1 MFKNSRI
8 KAAPKVVRTEQAPVA
23 KKPQPLPSKIAF
35 SARRQQQIARSNA
48 SSLRSSPAISNR
60 SSPLTSP
67 SEDHELSSRHLQ
79 VPKRKPIRQSSPS
92 DRPKFDESDDDEDDS
107 TSFEQPAQKR
117 QKVQDKVGRKRQL
130 RSWKAFSDGDGGKF
144 KMIHAA
150 EIVAPLR
157 KPKAVADT
165 SIEDVIV
172 ELQYPSASQ
181 RERYD
186 LHFGKDRIDSVG
198 EIIEIAKVVTEVYL
212 TDKQAD
218 PFLGQDNGKV
228 IRELEKARNT
238 LRKEPTQS
246 RREDFK
252 KAVDDYNT
260 AIQMLIQDGAL
271 AKNLDNRYDLPLK
284 MVQLI
289 LKQVY
294 DRAVSPDV
302 DSLRKYEAGSD
313 NVYGELLSP
322 LVDRIFDK
330 TKITSDQVFVDL
342 GSGVGNVVLQAALQI
357 GCESWG
363 CEMAPNA
370 CKLAKAQKKE
380 FKARCR
386 LWGIA
391 TGEVHLVADDFT
403 TNRPIQD
410 AMKRADVIL
419 VNNEVFSSELNHTLN
434 LLFLDCKDDCK
445 IVSLKSFVPEGH
457 QITARNIGNPA
468 NVLDVKKLQYYR
480 GDVSWTDAGGD
491 YYIATKDSQRLA
503 DFER

>member
-35 SARRQQQIARSNA
+35 SARRQQEIARSNA

-67 SEDHELSSRHLQ
+67 SEDHEPSSRHLQ
-79 VPKRKPIRQSSPS
+79 VPKRKPMRQSSPS
-92 DRPKFDESDDDEDDS
+92 DRPKFDESDDDDDDS

-117 QKVQDKVGRKRQL
+117 QKVQDKGGRRRQL
-130 RSWKAFSDGDGGKF
+130 RSRKAFSDGDGGKF

-186 LHFGKDRIDSVG
+186 LHFGKDRIDSTNKRNPFW
-198 EIIEIAKVVTEVYL
+198 AKTMGRSFE
-212 TDKQAD
+212 
-218 PFLGQDNGKV
+218 N
-228 IRELEKARNT
+228 
-238 LRKEPTQS
+238 S
-246 RREDFK
+246 RRPGIPYGKNPPKVDGK
-252 KAVDDYNT
+252 ISKNAVDDYNT
-260 AIQMLIQDGAL
+260 AIQRLIQDGAL

-370 CKLAKAQKKE
+370 CKLAKAQKRE

-503 DFER
+503 DFERQ

>member
-23 KKPQPLPSKIAF
+23 KKPEPLPSKVAV
-35 SARRQQQIARSNA
+35 SARREQQIARSNA

-60 SSPLTSP
+60 SSPATSP
-67 SEDHELSSRHLQ
+67 SEDHEPSSRHLQ
-79 VPKRKPIRQSSPS
+79 VPKRKPTRQHSPS
-92 DRPKFDESDDDEDDS
+92 ELPKFNESEDDEEGS
-107 TSFEQPAQKR
+107 TSFAQPVQKR
-117 QKVQDKVGRKRQL
+117 QKQDNGGGKRQL
-130 RSWKAFSDGDGGKF
+130 RSRKAFSENDGGKF

-150 EIVAPLR
+150 EIVATLR

-186 LHFGKDRIDSVG
+186 LHFGKDRIDSIE
-198 EIIEIAKVVTEVYL
+198 EIIEIAKVVTKVYL
-212 TDKQAD
+212 TDEQAE

-238 LRKEPTQS
+238 LVKEPTQS

-260 AIQMLIQDGAL
+260 AIQRLIQDGAL
-271 AKNLDNRYDLPLK
+271 ARNLDNRYDLPLR

-289 LKQVY
+289 LRQVY

-302 DSLRKYEAGSD
+302 DSLRKYDAGSD

-322 LVDRIFDK
+322 LVDRIFK
-330 TKITSDQVFVDL
+330 ETKITSDQVFVDL
-342 GSGVGNVVLQAALQI
+342 GSGVGNVVLQAALQV

-370 CKLAKAQKKE
+370 SRLAKAQKKE

-391 TGEVHLVADDFT
+391 TGEVNLEADDFMM
-403 TNRPIQD
+403 NEPIKD
-410 AMKRADVIL
+410 AVKRADVIL
-419 VNNEVFSSELNHTLN
+419 VNNEVFSSELNNSLG
-434 LLFLDCKDDCK
+434 LLFLDCKDGCK

-457 QITARNIGNPA
+457 QITARNKGNPA
-468 NVLDVKKLQYYR
+468 NVLDVKRHQYYR
-480 GDVSWTDAGGD
+480 SDVSWTDAGGD
-491 YYIATKDSQRLA
+491 YYIATKDPQRLA
-503 DFER
+503 DRP